1 MYQRFPE
8 YTAEIKRALRD
19 TPSGKLSMEDLR
31 KAAGFQVGVLM
42 PVVVQMEQEGTL
54 VRSLDE
60 TATPPVPVYSL
71 TDKGRW
77 E

>member
-1 MYQRFPE
+1 MYVRYPE
-8 YTAEIKRALRD
+8 YSRQVTIALKNA
-19 TPSGKLSMEDLR
+19 PGGKLAMEELR

-54 VRSLDE
+54 VRSVDD

>member
-1 MYQRFPE
+1 MYVRYPE
-8 YTAEIKRALRD
+8 YSRAVREALNKV
-19 TPSGKLSMEDLR
+19 PGGKLNLEDLR

-54 VRSLDE
+54 VRSLDNKV
-60 TATPPVPVYSL
+60 TPPVPVYSL